1 MPPPPR
7 GPGFPGGPRIC
18 GAPPPHMR
26 RPSMVPV
33 VRRAAVVP
41 VVWRPMVWVAMRAPN
56 VWAHRRMPMVPQ
68 IAWVR
73 PAPGPVAT
81 ARIGVGGP
89 RADPPG

>member
-1 MPPPPR
+1 M
-7 GPGFPGGPRIC
+7 
-18 GAPPPHMR
+18 A
-26 RPSMVPV
+26 V